1 MMTSVKTHIDK
12 YLIQNDLFS
21 EVYAS
26 RGNNTYWAIEMPC
39 NEHNFGLIEYVKGK
53 APVVATLKAKNN
65 IATIKFRSK

>member
-39 NEHNFGLIEYVKGK
+39 NEHNFG
-53 APVVATLKAKNN
+53 
-65 IATIKFRSK
+65 